1 MNTQDSVDIISVTP
15 AAWTE
20 LKARLAKEAPGLGL
34 RVYVEGGGCSGL
46 RYGMVFDEKQANDSA
61 VEFEGTSV
69 FVDNDSADY
78 LRGATLNY
86 SNDLTGG
93 GFKIEN
99 PNAQHSC
106 GCGHSF
112 HT

>member
-1 MNTQDSVDIISVTP
+1 MNIQESVDIISVTP
-15 AAWTE
+15 EVWTE

-46 RYGMVFDEKQANDSA
+46 RYGMMFDQKQPGDNVVERDGLTVLVDGESA
-61 VEFEGTSV
+61 G
-69 FVDNDSADY
+69 Y
-78 LRGATLNY
+78 LRGSILHY
-86 SNDLTGG
+86 SNDLAGG
-93 GFKIEN
+93 GFKLEN

-106 GCGHSF
+106 GCGRSF